1 MDLALDFASIIPT
14 ITRYARGLTRSSADA
29 DDLVQMTCER
39 ALTEADQWEPGTR
52 LDGWACQIMH
62 TMWQNEVRARHTRV
76 RHLSAYGADRQ
87 GLQHD
92 GERDAQA
99 TVDLHSIARGLSSL
113 SDGDQQLMT
122 LVCLEGRTYREA
134 AAQMNI
140 PIGTVM
146 SRLSR
151 LRDRLTSNFVT
162 SQRVRPT
169 VPRTGLRR
177 AAR

>member
-1 MDLALDFASIIPT
+1 MDQALDFASIIPT
-14 ITRYARGLTRSSADA
+14 ITRYARGLTRSNADA
-29 DDLVQMTCER
+29 DDLVQMTCEH
-39 ALTEADQWEPGTR
+39 ALTQAEQWEPGTR

-62 TMWQNEVRARHTRV
+62 AMWLSEVRARNTRV

-87 GLQHD
+87 DLQHD

-99 TVDLHSIARGLSSL
+99 TLDLHSIARGLSHL

-134 AAQMNI
+134 AAEMNI

-151 LRDRLTSNFVT
+151 LRDRLTSTLAT
-162 SQRVRPT
+162 SKRVLPPMSRAS
-169 VPRTGLRR
+169 GRR